1 MHPRCDTQYFSRVG
15 DACFHWCRGLYV
27 SELFTLIK
35 RGDSMTV
42 VTAAVMILRVWAMY
56 NRSRIILGVL
66 LSLYALEIV
75 SFIITCV
82 IISTKLPGM

>member
-1 MHPRCDTQYFSRVG
+1 
-15 DACFHWCRGLYV
+15 
-27 SELFTLIK
+27 
-35 RGDSMTV
+35 MTV

-56 NRSRIILGVL
+56 NWSRIILGVL